1 MLKFGNKEFRNLQ
14 EQVLKNMQNIANI
27 KEGTAV
33 LSEFGIKVVGEVD
46 SLQNL
51 SSVADYK
58 LAHED
63 WAYGDAFAIG
73 TQPPY
78 KLVILTR
85 ANDEITADHWF
96 DIGDFPMPG
105 PKGDTGAQGETGPQ
119 GPQGNQGDPGADAG
133 FGSILATAQTL
144 PAGSSATA
152 TVVASGPDTAK
163 ELSFT
168 CGIPRGAD
176 GSSSTWGNIQGT
188 LSNQTD
194 LKNALD
200 DKQDEL
206 VSGTNIKTIN
216 NQSVIGSGNI
226 EINSGVWGN
235 ITGDI
240 SNQSDLQ
247 TALNAKA
254 NTASLATVASSGS
267 YNDLSNKPTIGTG
280 TITIK
285 KNGETIDSFGLNQT
299 SNQNIN
305 ISVPTKVSDLTNDS
319 GFISGVAWGDIT
331 GTLSSQTDLSSALAS
346 KQDTISELE
355 TIRSGAEAGATAV
368 QPLTLSCE
376 LATKQDVISDLS
388 DIRTGAE
395 KGNTAVQPSSLS
407 SVAFS
412 GNYNDLTGKPV
423 FNYKSDI
430 IKDDSEVIKTIYGG
444 SHIIFTNAGTP
455 GTISGNTI
463 DLSLPELT
471 WGTHGSF
478 TEYAYIDSATS
489 EACYK
494 CWRAYID
501 EHNLQVDNE
510 IPLKL
515 SYTNSNGEEIAAI
528 GTGTIHANS
537 TIGPSF
543 PKHQIRLANVSF
555 PELNISNA
563 TFRIQPQYS
572 QIYINCPQFSD
583 SNGQLV
589 TNIKI
594 SMNITGDTILKPID
608 SAFIG
613 NDIARISAIPTN
625 VSQLTNDSGYVVS
638 SDLPNVTFSTTQY
651 SGGIDLAGIKIGNDE
666 YNVASVNEWG
676 DITGTLSNQ
685 TDLQNA
691 LNEKLTEADLQTVTI
706 SNTAFESGALT
717 AAGIQ
722 IGSDKYNFT
731 PGPQGPKGDPG
742 EQGPQGEQGLQGIQG
757 EQGIQ
762 GPKGDTGEQGI
773 QGPKGDTGEQGP
785 IGLQGPKGDPGDPAS
800 ISVNGNTYTRDSS
813 GLITLP
819 NYPEVVESITDVTVD
834 GVSIVN
840 NKVAALSTET
850 WTFTLSDGTTIS
862 KKIVVDN

>member
-46 SLQNL
+46 SLQDL

-58 LAHED
+58 LAHDD
-63 WAYGDAFAIG
+63 WAYGDSFAIG

-168 CGIPRGAD
+168 FGIPRGAD

-254 NTASLATVASSGS
+254 NAASLATVASSGS
-267 YNDLSNKPTIGTG
+267 YDDLSNKPTIGTG

-299 SNQNIN
+299 ASQNIN
-305 ISVPTKVSDLTNDS
+305 IAVPTKVSDLTNDS

-331 GTLSSQTDLSSALAS
+331 GTLSSQTDLSSALNS
-346 KQDTISELE
+346 KQDTISDLETIRSGAAAGATAVQQTAIVDMATKTWVSQKDYATNTALTNGLATKQDTISDLE
-355 TIRSGAEAGATAV
+355 TIRSGAEAGATAI
-368 QPLTLSCE
+368 QPLALSIE
-376 LATKQDVISDLS
+376 LDTKQDVISDLA
-388 DIRTGAE
+388 DIRSGAS
-395 KGNTAVQPSSLS
+395 KGTTAVQPAALS
-407 SVAFS
+407 EYAKTSELATVATS
-412 GNYNDLTGKPV
+412 GNYNDLINKPI
-423 FNYKSDI
+423 FTYKSDV
-430 IKDDSEVIKTIYGG
+430 IKDDSMVIKTIYGG
-444 SHIIFTNAGTP
+444 SHVKFINADNP
-455 GTISGNTI
+455 GSINDHII

-471 WGTHGSF
+471 WGTYGAY
-478 TEYAYIDSATS
+478 TEYAYTDSVTS

-494 CWRAYID
+494 CWKAYID
-501 EHNLQVDNE
+501 EHNLQVDDE

-515 SYTNSNGEEIAAI
+515 LYTSSTGEEIAAT
-528 GTGTIHANS
+528 GTGVIHSNS
-537 TIGPSF
+537 FINPSF
-543 PKHQIRLANVSF
+543 PKHQIRLVNVSF
-555 PELNISNA
+555 PTLNISGA

-572 QIYINCPQFSD
+572 QIYIDCPQFSD
-583 SNGQLV
+583 SNSQLV

-594 SMNITGDTILKPID
+594 SMNITEEVVYKPID
-608 SAFIG
+608 DIFIST
-613 NDIARISAIPTN
+613 NIARVSAIPTK
-625 VSQLTNDSGYVVS
+625 VSQLTNDSDYAIN
-638 SDLPNVTFSTTQY
+638 SDLPLVTLSNFELEGANIVKSIQ
-651 SGGIDLAGIKIGNDE
+651 INNDKW
-666 YNVASVNEWG
+666 NFDTSSSIAWG
-676 DITGTLSNQ
+676 SITGTLSEQ
-685 TDLQNA
+685 TDLQTA
-691 LNEKLTEADLQTVTI
+691 LNGKQDTI
-706 SNTAFESGALT
+706 SDLDTIRSGAALGAT
-717 AAGIQ
+717 ALQSAVQ
-722 IGSDKYNFT
+722 SVT
-731 PGPQGPKGDPG
+731 P
-742 EQGPQGEQGLQGIQG
+742 
-757 EQGIQ
+757 
-762 GPKGDTGEQGI
+762 T
-773 QGPKGDTGEQGP
+773 
-785 IGLQGPKGDPGDPAS
+785 S
-800 ISVNGNTYTRDSS
+800 
-813 GLITLP
+813 
-819 NYPEVVESITDVTVD
+819 
-834 GVSIVN
+834 
-840 NKVAALSTET
+840 ET
-850 WTFTLSDGTTIS
+850 WTFTLNDGTTVTKNI
-862 KKIVVDN
+862 ITGITVE

>member
-1 MLKFGNKEFRNLQ
+1 MLKFGNKEFRNIQ
-14 EQVLKNMQNIANI
+14 EQVLENMQNIANI

-46 SLQNL
+46 SLQDL

-119 GPQGNQGDPGADAG
+119 GPQGNQGDPGVDAG

-168 CGIPRGAD
+168 FGIPRGAD
-176 GSSSTWGNIQGT
+176 GTTAVWGNIQGT

-235 ITGDI
+235 ITGEI

-247 TALNAKA
+247 AALNAKA
-254 NTASLATVASSGS
+254 NTSSLATVATTGAYS
-267 YNDLSNKPTIGTG
+267 DLSGTPTIGTG

-285 KNGETIDSFGLNQT
+285 KNGNTIDSFGLNQT
-299 SNQNIN
+299 ASQNIN
-305 ISVPTKVSDLTNDS
+305 ITVPTKVSDLTNDS

-346 KQDTISELE
+346 KQDTISDLE
-355 TIRSGAEAGATAV
+355 TIRSGAAAGSTAI
-368 QPLTLSCE
+368 QPLTLSVE
-376 LATKQDVISDLS
+376 LDTKQDVISDLA
-388 DIRTGAE
+388 DIRSGAS
-395 KGNTAVQPSSLS
+395 KGATAVQPAVLS
-407 SVAFS
+407 EYAKTSELATVATS
-412 GNYNDLTGKPV
+412 GNYNDLINKPI
-423 FNYKSDI
+423 FTYKSDV
-430 IKDDSEVIKTIYGG
+430 IKDDYSVIKTIYGG
-444 SHIIFTNAGTP
+444 SHVKFINADNP
-455 GTISGNTI
+455 GSINDHII
-463 DLSLPELT
+463 DLSLPPLT
-471 WGTHGSF
+471 WGTYGAF
-478 TEYAYIDSATS
+478 TEYAYNDSAMV

-494 CWRAYID
+494 CWRAWID
-501 EHNLQVDNE
+501 AHNLNVNDTIN
-510 IPLKL
+510 LKL
-515 SYTNSNGEEIAAI
+515 TYTDSTGSTITST
-528 GTGTIHANS
+528 GTGLIHSNS
-537 TIGPSF
+537 MIDPSAL
-543 PKHQIRLANVSF
+543 KHQIRLANVSF
-555 PELNISNA
+555 PDLNISNA

-583 SNGQLV
+583 SAGQLV

-594 SMNITGDTILKPID
+594 SMDITEENVYTTID
-608 SAFIG
+608 SNFIG
-613 NDIARISAIPTN
+613 TDIARTADIPTTTGE
-625 VSQLTNDSGYVVS
+625 LTNDSG
-638 SDLPNVTFSTTQY
+638 F
-651 SGGIDLAGIKIGNDE
+651 
-666 YNVASVNEWG
+666 
-676 DITGTLSNQ
+676 ITNS
-685 TDLQNA
+685 
-691 LNEKLTEADLQTVTI
+691 
-706 SNTAFESGALT
+706 
-717 AAGIQ
+717 
-722 IGSDKYNFT
+722 
-731 PGPQGPKGDPG
+731 
-742 EQGPQGEQGLQGIQG
+742 
-757 EQGIQ
+757 
-762 GPKGDTGEQGI
+762 
-773 QGPKGDTGEQGP
+773 
-785 IGLQGPKGDPGDPAS
+785 
-800 ISVNGNTYTRDSS
+800 
-813 GLITLP
+813 
-819 NYPEVVESITDVTVD
+819 
-834 GVSIVN
+834 
-840 NKVAALSTET
+840 ALSDYATTSAVSTAVSTAILSQTRET
-850 WTFTLSDGTTIS
+850 WTFTLSDGSTVT
-862 KKIVVDN
+862 KTVVLG

>member
-14 EQVLKNMQNIANI
+14 EQVLKNMQNIANL

-51 SSVADYK
+51 SSVDEYK
-58 LAHED
+58 MAHDD

-105 PKGDTGAQGETGPQ
+105 PQGATGAQGEIGPQ
-119 GPQGNQGDPGADAG
+119 GPQGNQGDTGADAG

-168 CGIPRGAD
+168 FGIPRGAD
-176 GSSSTWGNIQGT
+176 GSSASWGNIQGT

-200 DKQDEL
+200 SKQDEL

-216 NQSVIGSGNI
+216 NQSITGSGNI

-247 TALNAKA
+247 KALNAKA
-254 NTASLATVASSGS
+254 NTASLATVATTGAYS
-267 YNDLSNKPTIGTG
+267 DLSGTPTIGTG

-299 SNQNIN
+299 SSQNIN
-305 ISVPTKVSDLTNDS
+305 ITVPTKASDLTNDS

-331 GTLSSQTDLSSALAS
+331 GTLSNQTDLSSVLAN
-346 KQDTISELE
+346 KQGTISDLE
-355 TIRSGAEAGATAV
+355 TIRSGAAAGATAV
-368 QPLTLSCE
+368 QPITFTTELATKQDVISDLADIRSGASKGATAVQPAAIADMATKTWVSQKDYATNTALTNG

-388 DIRTGAE
+388 DIRQGAAW
-395 KGNTAVQPSSLS
+395 GVTAVQPLTLS
-407 SVAFS
+407 VELDKKQDVISDLADIRSGAAKGATAVQPAALSEYAKTSELATVAIS
-412 GNYNDLTGKPV
+412 GNYNDLIDKPL
-423 FNYKSDI
+423 FDYKSDI
-430 IKDDSEVIKTIYGG
+430 IKDSSEVIKTIYGG
-444 SHIIFTNAGTP
+444 SHVKFTNAGTP
-455 GTISGNTI
+455 GLINGSTI
-463 DLSLPELT
+463 DVSLPELT
-471 WGTHGSF
+471 WGTYGSY
-478 TEYAYIDSATS
+478 TEYAYEGYTAS
-489 EACYK
+489 EECYK

-501 EHNLQVDNE
+501 VHNLSIDNE
-510 IPLKL
+510 INLKL
-515 SYTNSNGEEIAAI
+515 SYTNSNGETITAT
-528 GTGTIHANS
+528 GTGLIHSNS
-537 TIGPSF
+537 MINPSL

-555 PELNISNA
+555 PDLNISNA

-589 TNIKI
+589 TNITI
-594 SMNITGDTILKPID
+594 SINITEENVYNTID
-608 SAFIG
+608 SNFIG
-613 NDIARISAIPTN
+613 ADIARTADIQTAIS
-625 VSQLTNDSGYVVS
+625 SQT
-638 SDLPNVTFSTTQY
+638 
-651 SGGIDLAGIKIGNDE
+651 K
-666 YNVASVNEWG
+666 
-676 DITGTLSNQ
+676 
-685 TDLQNA
+685 
-691 LNEKLTEADLQTVTI
+691 
-706 SNTAFESGALT
+706 
-717 AAGIQ
+717 
-722 IGSDKYNFT
+722 
-731 PGPQGPKGDPG
+731 
-742 EQGPQGEQGLQGIQG
+742 
-757 EQGIQ
+757 
-762 GPKGDTGEQGI
+762 
-773 QGPKGDTGEQGP
+773 
-785 IGLQGPKGDPGDPAS
+785 
-800 ISVNGNTYTRDSS
+800 
-813 GLITLP
+813 
-819 NYPEVVESITDVTVD
+819 
-834 GVSIVN
+834 
-840 NKVAALSTET
+840 ET
-850 WTFTLSDGTTIS
+850 WTFTLSDGTTTT
-862 KKIVVDN
+862 KTIVIGNSSN